1 MKKIKTIEAVAAYK
15 TMKALKTSSMSDD
28 AAMRVWKN
36 MKALR
41 HVADTYDKD
50 VEEAQESLKDDK
62 FEEMQRK
69 LQECQQLEQKHADD
83 DYEYTKDDSAKF
95 AEVNEY
101 FFNQKQKTEKY
112 FSDLA
117 NAKVEVAIED
127 VDEKEL
133 FKAAKDCGLKFIGGI
148 YIYPL
153 VLSLKTSREIEIQ
166 DLLLCSLIWFHR
178 PVWILVQWRVCI
190 GLMVRSSKH
199 KLTQRHWL

>member
-1 MKKIKTIEAVAAYK
+1 MKKIKTIEAVNAYK
-15 TMKALKTSSMSDD
+15 TLKGFKTSSLSEETML
-28 AAMRVWKN
+28 AVWKN

-69 LQECQQLEQKHADD
+69 LQECQQLEQKHADEG
-83 DYEYTKDDSAKF
+83 YEYTKEDSAKF

-117 NAKVEVAIED
+117 NAEVEVSIEA

-133 FKAAKDCGLKFIGGI
+133 FKAAKDCGLKFADMESLEVVIG
-148 YIYPL
+148 
-153 VLSLKTSREIEIQ
+153 
-166 DLLLCSLIWFHR
+166 
-178 PVWILVQWRVCI
+178 
-190 GLMVRSSKH
+190 
-199 KLTQRHWL
+199 

>member
-1 MKKIKTIEAVAAYK
+1 MKKIKTIEAVNAYK
-15 TMKALKTSSMSDD
+15 TLKGFKTSSLSEETML
-28 AAMRVWKN
+28 AVWKN

-62 FEEMQRK
+62 FDEMQRK
-69 LQECQQLEQKHADD
+69 LQECQQLEQKHADEG
-83 DYEYTKDDSAKF
+83 YEYTKEDSAKF

-117 NAKVEVAIED
+117 NAEVEVAIEA

-133 FKAAKDCGLKFIGGI
+133 FKAAKDCGLKFADMESLEVVIG
-148 YIYPL
+148 
-153 VLSLKTSREIEIQ
+153 
-166 DLLLCSLIWFHR
+166 
-178 PVWILVQWRVCI
+178 
-190 GLMVRSSKH
+190 
-199 KLTQRHWL
+199 

>member
-1 MKKIKTIEAVAAYK
+1 MKKIKTIEAVNAYK
-15 TMKALKTSSMSDD
+15 TLKGFKTSSLSEETML
-28 AAMRVWKN
+28 AVWKN

-69 LQECQQLEQKHADD
+69 LQECQQLEQKHADEG
-83 DYEYTKDDSAKF
+83 YEYTKDDSAKF

-112 FSDLA
+112 FKELA
-117 NAKVEVAIED
+117 DKEIEVSIEE

-133 FKAAKDCGLKFIGGI
+133 FKAAKDCGLKFADMETLEVVIG
-148 YIYPL
+148 
-153 VLSLKTSREIEIQ
+153 
-166 DLLLCSLIWFHR
+166 
-178 PVWILVQWRVCI
+178 
-190 GLMVRSSKH
+190 
-199 KLTQRHWL
+199 

>member
-1 MKKIKTIEAVAAYK
+1 MKKIKTIEAVNAYK
-15 TMKALKTSSMSDD
+15 TLKGFKTSSLSEETML
-28 AAMRVWKN
+28 AVWKN

-69 LQECQQLEQKHADD
+69 LQECQQLEQKHADEG
-83 DYEYTKDDSAKF
+83 YEYTKDDSAKF
-95 AEVNEY
+95 AEVNQY

-117 NAKVEVAIED
+117 NAEVEVSIEA

-133 FKAAKDCGLKFIGGI
+133 FKAAKDCGLKFADMETLDVVIG
-148 YIYPL
+148 
-153 VLSLKTSREIEIQ
+153 
-166 DLLLCSLIWFHR
+166 
-178 PVWILVQWRVCI
+178 
-190 GLMVRSSKH
+190 
-199 KLTQRHWL
+199 

>member
-1 MKKIKTIEAVAAYK
+1 MKKIKTIEAVAAYR
-15 TMKALKTSSMSDD
+15 TLKALKTSSMND

-62 FEEMQRK
+62 FEEMQLK
-69 LQECQQLEQKHADD
+69 LQECQQLEQKHANEG
-83 DYEYTKDDSAKF
+83 YEYTKDDSAKF

-117 NAKVEVAIED
+117 NAEVEVDIEA
-127 VDEKEL
+127 VEEKEL
-133 FKAAKDCGLKFIGGI
+133 FKAAKDCGLKFTDMESLEVLIG
-148 YIYPL
+148 
-153 VLSLKTSREIEIQ
+153 
-166 DLLLCSLIWFHR
+166 
-178 PVWILVQWRVCI
+178 
-190 GLMVRSSKH
+190 
-199 KLTQRHWL
+199 

>member
-1 MKKIKTIEAVAAYK
+1 MKKIKTIEAVNAYK
-15 TMKALKTSSMSDD
+15 TLKGFKTSSLSEETML
-28 AAMRVWKN
+28 AVWKN

-69 LQECQQLEQKHADD
+69 LQECQQLEQKHADEG
-83 DYEYTKDDSAKF
+83 YEYTKEDSAKF

-117 NAKVEVAIED
+117 NAEVEVDIEA

-133 FKAAKDCGLKFIGGI
+133 FKAAKDCGLKFADMESLEVVIG
-148 YIYPL
+148 
-153 VLSLKTSREIEIQ
+153 
-166 DLLLCSLIWFHR
+166 
-178 PVWILVQWRVCI
+178 
-190 GLMVRSSKH
+190 
-199 KLTQRHWL
+199 

>member
-1 MKKIKTIEAVAAYK
+1 MKKIKTIEAVNAYK
-15 TMKALKTSSMSDD
+15 TLKGFKTSSLSEETML
-28 AAMRVWKN
+28 AVWKN

-69 LQECQQLEQKHADD
+69 LQECQQLEQKHADEG
-83 DYEYTKDDSAKF
+83 YEYTKEDSAKF

-117 NAKVEVAIED
+117 NAEVEVAIEA

-133 FKAAKDCGLKFIGGI
+133 FKAAKDCGLKFADMETLEVVIG
-148 YIYPL
+148 
-153 VLSLKTSREIEIQ
+153 
-166 DLLLCSLIWFHR
+166 
-178 PVWILVQWRVCI
+178 
-190 GLMVRSSKH
+190 
-199 KLTQRHWL
+199 